1 MKMIKWLS
9 VLACFAI
16 GLVTGNMAHA
26 APTHFSV
33 TAIIP
38 NNQIDKR
45 QTYFDLRMVPKQ
57 TQTIQV
63 RIDNIS
69 DQKITVI
76 PSIINATTTL
86 YGDINYTDKHA
97 KMDESM
103 KFPLTSIVKQVRPVT
118 LNGRESRLLPLKL
131 VMPEEKQNGVIL
143 GSIHFIEKNNS
154 TVETQKHPAVLVQNQ
169 YAYVIGLKLT
179 EGTAV
184 QPDLHFNSI
193 KKQTLNNQKIVSVN
207 IQNSRPVI
215 VHDLSVKTRLM
226 KAGSEKILQSS
237 IRKNMRMAPNSNF
250 DLPIIRNLA
259 SLHPGKYVVHL
270 SAEANGQSWKADRTF
285 VIKGDEAA
293 PPHRLSPGA
302 PFYKWLG
309 GAVFIVCIA
318 VIFYL
323 LGKRQRK
330 SKREKKGRTNK

>member
-1 MKMIKWLS
+1 MKTIKWLS

-16 GLVTGNMAHA
+16 CLGTGNMAHA
-26 APTHFSV
+26 ASTHFSV

-63 RIDNIS
+63 RIDNTS
-69 DQKITVI
+69 DQKMTVI

-103 KFPLTSIVKQVRPVT
+103 KFPLTLIAKQVHPVT
-118 LNGRESRLLPLKL
+118 LNGRKSKLLHLRL
-131 VMPEEKQNGVIL
+131 VMPKEKQNGVIL
-143 GSIHFIEKNNS
+143 GSIHFIEKNHS
-154 TVETQKHPAVLVQNQ
+154 AVRAQKHPTVLVQNQ
-169 YAYVIGLKLT
+169 YAYVIGLKLN

-184 QPDLHFNSI
+184 QPDLHFKSI
-193 KKQTLNNQKIVSVN
+193 KKQMLNNQEIMSIN

-215 VHDLSVKTRLM
+215 VHDLSVKTQLM

-237 IRKNMRMAPNSNF
+237 TRKNMRMAPNSNF
-250 DLPIIRNLA
+250 DLPIIRNPA

-270 SAEANGQSWKADRTF
+270 SAEANGKSWTADRTF
-285 VIKGDEAA
+285 VIKGDETA
-293 PPHRLSPGA
+293 PTHRLSPDA

-318 VIFYL
+318 IIFYL

-330 SKREKKGRTNK
+330 KE